1 MPWISQDLRLF
12 ILLWFSRAFQ
22 EHLMT
27 LKISEVYTLMSI
39 PWSQASQEYAMA
51 LKNIRWILRILM
63 IRLSGALEDSWCL
76 SRIYR
81 TLRTVGSV
89 YTLMNNQGSL
99 GMIRIL
105 GSMPGMP
112 GLFKILG
119 NMAWVWVWVWYEYE
133 YDCLWLSRHVGIFI
147 LLLASDD
154 LMASRNAIPYASQE
168 YAMIAQE
175 YLVTP
180 MIWWLLWLPM
190 DFYDSYD
197 SYDWIVKSISR
208 HPRLSWCFDAM
219 MLWCCDAMMLWC
231 HDLQEYGRTLMD
243 HIPMDHILIYDCQED
258 LKTSWYQDSRTIQ
271 VLGNMDGFEEYR
283 LRVKTAN
290 DKGFEEW

>member
-76 SRIYR
+76 SGIYR
-81 TLRTVGSV
+81 AVRTVGSV

-147 LLLASDD
+147 LLWASDD

-190 DFYDSYD
+190 DSYD

-219 MLWCCDAMMLWC
+219 MLWCYDVMTCRNMAGLLWIIF
-231 HDLQEYGRTLMD
+231 LWIIFLFMIARRISRLR
-243 HIPMDHILIYDCQED
+243 D
-258 LKTSWYQDSRTIQ
+258 LKTAGLFRFLGIWMALRNIGWESRQRMI
-271 VLGNMDGFEEYR
+271 R
-283 LRVKTAN
+283 ALRN
-290 DKGFEEW
+290 DKDIRT